1 MKIVLFLFF
10 LFVGLFCETFML
22 QYRGEGKNGIQ
33 YVSFDIHPE
42 EMHEWVASYLADGT
56 TGLPATADDWRT
68 YCKYVRQNEA
78 KNDSEELLSW
88 SDAVDEQAYHIIV
101 RKCFPEVEDVTV
113 ISFSREELSSN
124 IITISNGDIVIEQNT
139 TELSPCHC

>member
-1 MKIVLFLFF
+1 MKIVLFFFF

-22 QYRGEGKNGIQ
+22 HYRGEGKNGIQ

-68 YCKYVRQNEA
+68 YCKYVRQNEGRMIL
-78 KNDSEELLSW
+78 KNCCHGVMLWMSK
-88 SDAVDEQAYHIIV
+88 H
-101 RKCFPEVEDVTV
+101 
-113 ISFSREELSSN
+113 
-124 IITISNGDIVIEQNT
+124 TI
-139 TELSPCHC
+139 L